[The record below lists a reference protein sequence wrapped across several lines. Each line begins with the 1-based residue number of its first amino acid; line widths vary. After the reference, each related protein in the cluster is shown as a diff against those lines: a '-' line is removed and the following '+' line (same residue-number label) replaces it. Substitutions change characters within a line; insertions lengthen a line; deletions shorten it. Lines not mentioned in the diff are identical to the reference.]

1 MYPENGFFLRF
12 IALSVPFWH
21 SAQKDTIRK
30 MSLALICL
38 TVLQIGVAVVIT
50 DWSADL
56 FNALEQHSMAWLLR
70 QIGLL
75 VLIFICNIGLSAAHL
90 TVKRYLQISWR
101 KWLTT
106 EVNARWMSQGSHY
119 LVTHIDGQHDNPD
132 GRIAEDIRI
141 ATEEAINLAH
151 SFFYSLLLLFSFA
164 IILWNLSGKIVLDLW
179 LVQIPVSGYLVWL
192 ALVYAAGA
200 TAFGWLIGKPL
211 VKATDARQTVE
222 ANFRYALVS
231 AREHSQAIALIHG
244 ECNENKRF
252 LQLFKK
258 IADVFQLQT
267 LAWRNIL
274 MFSSGYS
281 VLSMAFPILVSAPRY
296 IWGTITLGALMQSAQ
311 AFQHMA
317 AALSW
322 PVDNMAAVA
331 QWRAS
336 AERVLGLTNAL
347 EKLAQAIDRPD
358 PNRILLEKNA
368 GASLHFENLQLTSVN
383 GEALGEPLNAVIN
396 LGDRVL
402 IKGDS
407 AIAAKLFKAIAG
419 LWPWGSGRIEL
430 PDDEPM
436 FFMPPRPYL
445 PAGSLCE
452 AISYPTCTEPFAT
465 EQLVG
470 LMQLVNLE
478 DLIPLLDTQDTW
490 EKSLSREQ
498 QQRLGVVRL
507 LLHKPKWV
515 LLQEALDSLSPE
527 NEVHMLRVI
536 YNALPDVTLI
546 SITNQPSAEA
556 FHDRRLNL

>member
-1 MYPENGFFLRF
+1 MYPKNGFFLRF

-21 SAQKDTIRK
+21 STQKNTIRK

-75 VLIFICNIGLSAAHL
+75 ALIFICNIGLSAAHL

-179 LVQIPVSGYLVWL
+179 LVQIPISGYLVWL
-192 ALVYAAGA
+192 ALAYAAGA
-200 TAFGWLIGKPL
+200 TAFGWWIGKPL

-258 IADVFQLQT
+258 IADVYQLQT

-296 IWGTITLGALMQSAQ
+296 ISGNITLGALMQSAQ

-336 AERVLGLTNAL
+336 AERVLGLTDTL
-347 EKLAQAIDRPD
+347 EKLKQEIDRPD

-368 GASLHFENLQLTSVN
+368 GASLKFENLQLTNVK
-383 GEALGEPLNAVIN
+383 GEALGEPLNAVIH

-430 PDDEPM
+430 PDNEPM

-445 PAGSLCE
+445 PDGSLRE
-452 AISYPTCTEPFAT
+452 AISYPTCTEPFSS
-465 EQLVG
+465 EQLGG
-470 LMQLVNLE
+470 LMQLVDLE
-478 DLIPLLDTQDTW
+478 GLIPLLDSQDTW

-515 LLQEALDSLSPE
+515 MLQEALDSLSPE

-536 YNALPDVTLI
+536 YNALPDVTLV

>member
-119 LVTHIDGQHDNPD
+119 LVTHIEGQHDNPD

-179 LVQIPVSGYLVWL
+179 LVQIPISGYLVWL
-192 ALVYAAGA
+192 ALAYAAGA
-200 TAFGWLIGKPL
+200 TAFGWWIGKPL

-358 PNRILLEKNA
+358 PNRILREKNA
-368 GASLHFENLQLTSVN
+368 GASLHFENLQLTNVN
-383 GEALGEPLNAVIN
+383 GEALGEPLNAVIH

-445 PAGSLCE
+445 PDGSLCE
-452 AISYPTCTEPFAT
+452 AISYPTCTEPFASA
-465 EQLVG
+465 QLVG
-470 LMQLVNLE
+470 LMQLVDLE
-478 DLIPLLDTQDTW
+478 ELIPLLDSQDTW

-507 LLHKPKWV
+507 LLYKPKWV

-556 FHDRRLNL
+556 FHNRRLNL